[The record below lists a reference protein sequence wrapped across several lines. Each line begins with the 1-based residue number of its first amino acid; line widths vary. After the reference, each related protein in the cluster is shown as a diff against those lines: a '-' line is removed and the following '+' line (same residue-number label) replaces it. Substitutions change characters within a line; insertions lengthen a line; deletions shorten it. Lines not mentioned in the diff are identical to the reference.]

1 MLSSF
6 FSFLRDLGH
15 VGSSPAGKLSLPK
28 ISRPV
33 LVVLSEE
40 MSRKLVAAADRPWTK
55 ALIVLLLATGIRR
68 SEAAA
73 ITVDDLDLEKG
84 LLLVRGK
91 GDRERVVPLAA
102 SPHLPN
108 GHSSILR

>member
-6 FSFLRDLGH
+6 FSFLRGLGH

-28 ISRPV
+28 MSRPV
-33 LVVLSEE
+33 PVVLSEE
-40 MSRKLVAAADRPWTK
+40 MSRRLVAAADRPWTK
-55 ALIVLLLATGIRR
+55 ALIVLLPATGIRR